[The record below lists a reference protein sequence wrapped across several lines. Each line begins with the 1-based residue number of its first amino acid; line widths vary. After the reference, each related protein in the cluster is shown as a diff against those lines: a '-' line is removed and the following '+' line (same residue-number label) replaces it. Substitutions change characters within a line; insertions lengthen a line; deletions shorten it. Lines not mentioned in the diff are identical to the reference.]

1 MNLDRPSFRL
11 GLWAGLT
18 AAALLLLVLLFSG
31 DLSASQFIY
40 VDF

>member
-1 MNLDRPSFRL
+1 MNFDRPSFLL
-11 GLWAGLT
+11 GLWAG
-18 AAALLLLVLLFSG
+18 AAVVLLLLLVLLFSG

>member
-1 MNLDRPSFRL
+1 MTLDRPSLRL
-11 GLWAGLT
+11 GLWAGFVL
-18 AAALLLLVLLFSG
+18 AVLLLLVLLFSG